1 MKDGRQLSAHLHL
14 NFTYLC
20 FADEHETLHHCEREV
35 KGAMWVDREAV
46 SELVSEAHMI
56 PVYARLSQRALRRYP
71 QKA

>member
-1 MKDGRQLSAHLHL
+1 
-14 NFTYLC
+14 
-20 FADEHETLHHCEREV
+20 
-35 KGAMWVDREAV
+35 MWVDREAV